1 MWFPAKLGLGKDFS
15 LCKLISFLPL
25 LGLFSWLSF
34 QSIATMF
41 LSFSS
46 LVQNRCTSWTQNRR
60 HSPLKT
66 DANTHSNRVAAC
78 GELKDLRKTLRYRLE
93 SRKFRAREF
102 NKLQIRGMFERENNL
117 LSNDNPRNDKRR
129 RNENNAIVIKNTVP
143 WKFRIIIGVK
153 LIIKRTNLSRVSLL
167 IHFCLME
174 IFARHPW
181 ENNPTIESTS
191 SWCVC
196 FVAFP
201 QKQKKSTI
209 NSERSEKRWK
219 MDLPTTR
226 DPNFNVTFDGQSS
239 PSAFR
244 QLKKPRWVLINVQA
258 ILEAIFSL
266 FPIFR
271 IIKLSRVFEIYH
283 RAMWVL

>member
-1 MWFPAKLGLGKDFS
+1 
-15 LCKLISFLPL
+15 
-25 LGLFSWLSF
+25 
-34 QSIATMF
+34 MF

-153 LIIKRTNLSRVSLL
+153 LIIKRVNLSFFFSL
-167 IHFCLME
+167 CLMLDGKLLE
-174 IFARHPW
+174 S
-181 ENNPTIESTS
+181 TIEVFFFGECAS
-191 SWCVC
+191 CC
-196 FVAFP
+196 CGPEKNAANEE
-201 QKQKKSTI
+201 KQDDM
-209 NSERSEKRWK
+209 NGN
-219 MDLPTTR
+219 L
-226 DPNFNVTFDGQSS
+226 
-239 PSAFR
+239 
-244 QLKKPRWVLINVQA
+244 
-258 ILEAIFSL
+258 
-266 FPIFR
+266 
-271 IIKLSRVFEIYH
+271 RVFRGGGTQRKLGENLTLFVMDIEPH
-283 RAMWVL
+283 RRYGSAS